1 MKNIH
6 VLPTDKPS
14 RLWINNL
21 LQGKLELSKELLIG
35 SNTAQ
40 QIYITSNNFNKI
52 SDEGVHH
59 NSGDWLLDTINNKIF
74 QAFIN
79 IISEDDIQKIILTTD
94 QDLIKDGV
102 QAIDIEF
109 LEWFVKNPSCE
120 VVEVTQL
127 CKIGC
132 EKLIL
137 NGINSICCGDKEYKI
152 IIPKEEP
159 KKNWYCAKCESY
171 VSSENVTFE
180 DQICNTGVIIE
191 KTKQETLEEVA
202 DRLTKDFPHY
212 SVRDS
217 MDDTDIK
224 GWLLESLQKG
234 AEWQQEQ
241 ILDFLYSEITERRD
255 YSASKMSLELL
266 QRLQLFLYQDFWKK

>member
-6 VLPTDKPS
+6 ILPTDKSS
-14 RLWINNL
+14 RLYLGNNGNFVFGMM
-21 LQGKLELSKELLIG
+21 QTSIQ
-35 SNTAQ
+35 SRNDDFTNQ
-40 QIYITSNNFNKI
+40 NIYITS
-52 SDEGVHH
+52 DEEIKE
-59 NSGDWLLDTINNKIF
+59 GDWLLNLNGIFKVKPNYINCNPTYK
-74 QAFIN
+74 
-79 IISEDDIQKIILTTD
+79 KIILTTD
-94 QDLIKDGV
+94 TDLIKDGV

-171 VSSENVTFE
+171 VSSKNVTFE
-180 DQICNTGVIIE
+180 ETHQICNTGVIIE